1 LESSLSGL
9 PSELE
14 AGLGPEQTAKLLGE
28 SLRQHFL
35 NSGIPDTV
43 KGPQATSVAMS
54 TAQREPSTAL
64 RDLSDS
70 REAVAQIEAADNR
83 LTNSLDNRA
92 KAVNAPFREVRRHLP
107 RLWIPLIAGAAL
119 LIGLFGVR
127 HSKLAEFTSDRCNA
141 NPHHCGT
148 GPIARSAAR
157 SRN

>member
-1 LESSLSGL
+1 M
-9 PSELE
+9 
-14 AGLGPEQTAKLLGE
+14 LGE

-43 KGPQATSVAMS
+43 KGLQATSVAMS

-141 NPHHCGT
+141 NPQPLRNRSHC
-148 GPIARSAAR
+148 PIRSKVTELNPDEMLH
-157 SRN
+157 SDLKQHVT